1 MTSRKASRGD
11 RLNPFTDSYYNPF
24 RKPNNPNPWL
34 SPPYSP
40 YLPPKAPQE
49 TRPKERKHEYIELD
63 IGSGILWCKLCVR
76 KTCPFFKEGGREK
89 TLSLLKKQTLENG
102 RVVIDIFDPEHR
114 WISGVVL
121 LSQVGC
127 VSFSYLDIQE
137 EPDVKEYDLN
147 PDFLEI
153 L

>member
-1 MTSRKASRGD
+1 MTSNKWND
-11 RLNPFTDSYYNPF
+11 NHYD
-24 RKPNNPNPWL
+24 
-34 SPPYSP
+34 PYP
-40 YLPPKAPQE
+40 PPKSKPWAPPFPVYRPPQQDKQQ
-49 TRPKERKHEYIELD
+49 TRQHEYIELD
-63 IGSGILWCKLCVR
+63 IGSGILWCKLCMR

-89 TLSLLKKQTLENG
+89 TFSLLKKQTLENG

-114 WISGVVL
+114 WISGMVL

-127 VSFSYLDIQE
+127 VSFSYLDIPK
-137 EPDVKEYDLN
+137 EPVVKEYELN